1 MVDFDKLNESI
12 NAINEV
18 LNDLEIETKAIKKN
32 VDCKKSEAF
41 EIMYNDVLK
50 YIRLIVKASNGR
62 PETFE
67 LNVKFDNGYQFGIG
81 KSWYCGH
88 YEYCFKVRTDYCD
101 DWYPIWVGDINK
113 RYTKYVFKSLNRSPK
128 SVQWLVDVVAIEW
141 EEYKIKIENVVATHI
156 NNIITERFKKA
167 HKEYECIS
175 NEAERLNVEI

>member
-1 MVDFDKLNESI
+1 MVDFEKLNEGI

-18 LNDLEIETKAIKKN
+18 LIDLEIETKAIKKN

-41 EIMYNDVLK
+41 EIMYNDILK
-50 YIRLIVKASNGR
+50 YIQLIIKASNDK
-62 PETFE
+62 PETFG
-67 LNVKFDNGYQFGIG
+67 LNAIFNNGYQIRIG
-81 KSWYCGH
+81 KDWYCGR

-101 DWYPIWVGDINK
+101 DWYPIYISNPNK
-113 RYTKYVFKSLNRSPK
+113 PYDKYVFESLNRSPK

-141 EEYKIKIENVVATHI
+141 EEYKIKIENLVATHV
-156 NNIITERFKKA
+156 NNIITERSKKV